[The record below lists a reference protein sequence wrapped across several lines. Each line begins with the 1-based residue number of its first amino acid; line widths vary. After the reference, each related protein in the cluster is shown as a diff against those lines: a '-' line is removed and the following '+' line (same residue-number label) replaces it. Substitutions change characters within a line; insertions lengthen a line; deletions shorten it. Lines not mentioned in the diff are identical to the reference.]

1 MDTPIRRS
9 PLRRAAPWL
18 LGAALLVG
26 LIGGGVYLARDLD
39 GVVQVATDD
48 VRLATVTQADFA
60 EVLPTRA
67 SVAPAVTVF
76 IDAPES
82 GQVAQVLVSEGD
94 VVRAGQLLATLSNAR
109 LEREIVSSEA
119 EIAGRLA
126 DIQEQRQRLRSA
138 MLETEQAVLT
148 AEFELRRAERE
159 EGIRRRL
166 HEAGFVSD
174 AGLQAATEDA
184 AFQSRRVRE
193 LRESLAALREG
204 VRQQE
209 AELASTAR
217 WLQEARSAVRGAGT
231 ALAVRAPTNG
241 QLTGFEVRVGQM
253 IAVGDRVGQVDDTSS
268 SLLVAAIDEFYL
280 DRIAVGQVADAE
292 IGQANVPVE
301 VRRVL
306 PQVRDGRF
314 RIELAFLGLP
324 PEGLRRG
331 QTVDVRMVLGQS
343 RPALVLP
350 RGAWLNDGGGNHAY
364 VVRADGT
371 AVRQPIQVGR
381 RSVDRVEILSGLSAG
396 DRVIVSGTAGFGN
409 AQTLRLDGAG
419 PGSR

>member
-18 LGAALLVG
+18 LGATVLAG
-26 LIGGGVYLARDLD
+26 LIGGGVYLARGMD
-39 GVVQVATDD
+39 GVVRVAADE

-94 VVRAGQLLATLSNAR
+94 SVRVGQLLATLSNAR
-109 LEREIVSSEA
+109 LEREIVSGEA

-138 MLETEQAVLT
+138 MLETEQAVLA
-148 AEFELRRAERE
+148 AEFDLHRAERE
-159 EGIRRRL
+159 ARIRQRL
-166 HEAGFVSD
+166 HDAGFVSD

-184 AFQSRRVRE
+184 AFQVRRVGE
-193 LRESLAALREG
+193 LRDSLAALRAG

-209 AELASTAR
+209 AELASTAQ
-217 WLQEARSAVRGAGT
+217 WLQQARTAVRGAGA
-231 ALAVRAPTNG
+231 ALAVRAPTSG
-241 QLTGFEVRVGQM
+241 QLTGFDVRVGQM
-253 IAVGDRVGQVDDTSS
+253 IAVGDRVGQVDDTTS
-268 SLLVAAIDEFYL
+268 SLLVAVIDEFYL
-280 DRIAVGQVADAE
+280 DRISVGQAATAE
-292 IGQANVPVE
+292 IGQVSVPVA

-306 PQVRDGRF
+306 PQVREGRF
-314 RIELAFLGLP
+314 RIELAFSAPP

-331 QTVDVRMVLGQS
+331 QSVDVRMVLGQS

-350 RGAWLNDGGGNHAY
+350 RGAWLNDSGGTHAF
-364 VVRADGT
+364 VVRPDGT
-371 AVRQPIQVGR
+371 AVRQSIQVGR
-381 RSVDRVEILSGLSAG
+381 RSVDRVEVLSGLTAG
-396 DRVIVSGTAGFGN
+396 DRVIISGTAAFGD
-409 AQTLRLDGAG
+409 AQSLRLDTGR
-419 PGSR
+419 GSSP